1 MPVVF
6 AQGLDPVGAG
16 FVESLARPGG
26 NATGF
31 TQFEYSLSGK
41 WLEMLK
47 EVAPG
52 LTRAG
57 VLREGGPAGIG
68 QWAIIQAVAQSS
80 GVELSPI
87 NLRDASETERA
98 VTAFAGSPNGGLIVI
113 VSASSQI
120 HRELIISLAAR
131 HQLPVVYPYRFFV
144 TSGGL
149 MSYGPD
155 LINQY
160 RRAAGYVDRILKGE
174 KPSDLPV
181 QTATKFE
188 LTINLKTAKALG
200 LKIPP
205 TLLARADEVIDDE
218 ASRVHHAARRHDG
231 DVAARGARAAG
242 RAGAAHWRADA
253 LAADDKEAQAR
264 ISAFVQGLK
273 ELGWTEGR
281 NVQIESGLGRDNA
294 TLRKHAA
301 EMVALAPD
309 VILASGSATTGPLL
323 QVTHTVPIVFVIV
336 PDPVGAGF
344 VASLARPGGNATGF
358 TPFEFGIG
366 AKWLELLKE
375 VMPSMTRVAVIRDPG
390 IPSGLG
396 QFAAIQAVAPSLGV
410 DVTPVNVRDPK
421 EIERDITAFARYPN
435 GGLIVTGAHWRQLI
449 AI

>member
-52 LTRAG
+52 LTRVG

-120 HRELIISLAAR
+120 HRALIISLAAR

-144 TSGGL
+144 IGGGL

-200 LKIPP
+200 LEVPP
-205 TLLARADEVIDDE
+205 TLLARADEVIE
-218 ASRVHHAARRHDG
+218 
-231 DVAARGARAAG
+231 
-242 RAGAAHWRADA
+242 
-253 LAADDKEAQAR
+253 
-264 ISAFVQGLK
+264 
-273 ELGWTEGR
+273 
-281 NVQIESGLGRDNA
+281 
-294 TLRKHAA
+294 
-301 EMVALAPD
+301 
-309 VILASGSATTGPLL
+309 
-323 QVTHTVPIVFVIV
+323 
-336 PDPVGAGF
+336 
-344 VASLARPGGNATGF
+344 
-358 TPFEFGIG
+358 
-366 AKWLELLKE
+366 
-375 VMPSMTRVAVIRDPG
+375 
-390 IPSGLG
+390 
-396 QFAAIQAVAPSLGV
+396 
-410 DVTPVNVRDPK
+410 
-421 EIERDITAFARYPN
+421 
-435 GGLIVTGAHWRQLI
+435 
-449 AI
+449 